1 MSNLTDLLPAG
12 AGGKQVDFVAS
23 GTLSSGQTVA
33 LKTDGTVE
41 AVVTLGPSV
50 GSSNYVG
57 GKADNIQTIYASD
70 IDKVITVYK
79 NNSGYGVIQV
89 GTPVSG
95 GVSWG
100 TAVVFQSNSVGWPSV
115 SWSPVSQRWA
125 VFYLNYSDY
134 FKVTTKLGTISGT
147 TPSVTHTN
155 THGSFAPLWA
165 SAVYHPTY
173 DRAVFTY
180 SGEYTE
186 GFYYPRYYLFELT
199 TTGVVARSS
208 GNTYGVFGA
217 YIGTA
222 KSAYD
227 VQADRVVL
235 VGTNSTV
242 NGGAVFLGQ
251 VTSGTSMTWTGPTAF
266 PSGRSDGNAGYAVA
280 YESTNQKTVIAF
292 QNSLNSNR
300 GQSYVVD
307 VSGGTPSFGSIATF
321 TTNAVDYVSA
331 AFDPIAGTVG
341 VGYKDVTTSNY
352 GYATAGTVSG
362 SSISFATPIVVRATN
377 TTDWFSAVY
386 TPTFPQVIFQYLVT
400 TGGSENQY
408 YSSFVGSSTN
418 LPDFIGITDAAISD
432 TASGSVTIKGGISTN
447 VTGLTPNQNYYVQTN
462 GTLST
467 TVSSVLAGKALSSTS
482 INLDYTS

>member
-33 LKTDGTVE
+33 LKADGTVE

-50 GSSNYVG
+50 GSSQYLS
-57 GKADNIQTIYASD
+57 GKATDIHTIYASD
-70 IDKVITVYK
+70 IDKVITVYR
-79 NNSGYGVIQV
+79 NSSSYGVIQV

-155 THGSFAPLWA
+155 THGSFAPNWA
-165 SAVYHPTY
+165 SAVYNPTY

-180 SGEYTE
+180 SAEDSG

-199 TTGVVARSS
+199 TTGVASRNS

-217 YIGTA
+217 YIRTA

-235 VGTNSTV
+235 VGTNSNV

-266 PSGRSDGNAGYAVA
+266 PSGRSDGSAGYAIT
-280 YESTNQKTVIAF
+280 YESINQKTVIAF

-300 GQSYVVD
+300 GQSYVVSI
-307 VSGGTPSFGSIATF
+307 SGSTPSFGTLSTF

-341 VGYKDVTTSNY
+341 VGYKDITTSNY
-352 GYATAGTVSG
+352 GYAAAGTVSG
-362 SSISFATPIVVRATN
+362 TSISFATPIVVRSTDS
-377 TTDWFSAVY
+377 TDWFSAVY
-386 TPTFPQVIFQYLVT
+386 TPTFSQVIFQYLVT
-400 TGGSENQY
+400 TASENQY
-408 YSSFVGSSTN
+408 YSSFIGSSTN
-418 LPDFIGITDAAISD
+418 LTDFIGITDAAISD

-447 VTGLTPNQNYYVQTN
+447 VTGLTPNQTYYVQAN

-467 TVSSVLAGKALSSTS
+467 ASSDVLAGKALSATS
-482 INLDYTS
+482 INLDYTT

>member
-1 MSNLTDLLPAG
+1 MSNLSELLPT
-12 AGGKQVDFVAS
+12 GGGQNAVDFVAS
-23 GTLSSGQTVA
+23 GTLSSGQAVA
-33 LKTDGTVE
+33 LKTDGTVD

-50 GSSNYVG
+50 GSSNYLS
-57 GKADNIQTIYASD
+57 GKATEIQTIYASD
-70 IDKVITVYK
+70 IDKVITVYR
-79 NNSGYGVIQV
+79 NNSGYGVVQV

-199 TTGVVARSS
+199 TTGVVSRSS

-217 YIGTA
+217 YIRTA

-235 VGTNSTV
+235 VGTNSNV

-266 PSGRSDGNAGYAVA
+266 PSGRSDGSAGYAVA

-292 QNSLNSNR
+292 ENSSNSDR
-300 GQSYVVD
+300 GQSYVVSI
-307 VSGGTPSFGSIATF
+307 SGSTPSFGTISTF

-341 VGYKDVTTSNY
+341 VGYKDITTSNY
-352 GYATAGTVSG
+352 GYAAAGTVSG
-362 SSISFATPIVVRATN
+362 TSISFSTPIVVRATN

-400 TGGSENQY
+400 TGSENQY

-418 LPDFIGITDAAISD
+418 LPDFIGITAEAISD
-432 TASGSVTIKGGISTN
+432 TATGAVNVYGGIN
-447 VTGLTPNQNYYVQTN
+447 EAQTGLTIGSDYYVQAD
-462 GTLST
+462 GSLST
-467 TVSSVLAGKALSSTS
+467 TVSSVKVGQAISATT
-482 INLDYTS
+482 INMMDLT

>member
-50 GSSNYVG
+50 GNSNYVS
-57 GKADNIQTIYASD
+57 GKATEIHTIYASD

-100 TAVVFQSNSVGWPSV
+100 TAVVFQSGSIGFPQVA
-115 SWSPVSQRWA
+115 WSPVSQRFGIFFA
-125 VFYLNYSDY
+125 PYTAGASIYA
-134 FKVTTKLGTISGT
+134 KGGTISGT
-147 TPSVTHTN
+147 TPTVTHTN
-155 THGSFAPLWA
+155 SYGGTFPAWTN
-165 SAVYHPTY
+165 AVYNAEY
-173 DRAVFTY
+173 DRVIVTFANQDSNVQ
-180 SGEYTE
+180 SS
-186 GFYYPRYYLFELT
+186 YLFEIT
-199 TTGVVARSS
+199 TSGVQQRNLRSATS
-208 GNTYGVFGA
+208 GLYLSYGVM
-217 YIGTA
+217 T
-222 KSAYD
+222 YD
-227 VQADRVVL
+227 VAANKAVL
-235 VGTNSTV
+235 VGMDSSTGYSVLLTCVV
-242 NGGAVFLGQ
+242 N
-251 VTSGTSMTWTGPTAF
+251 SGTSQTWSATTVF
-266 PSGRSDGNAGYAVA
+266 PSGESQEEGSLAIA

-292 QNSLNSNR
+292 QNTNNSNR

-307 VSGGTPSFGSIATF
+307 VSGGTPSFGSLATF
-321 TTNAVDYVSA
+321 TTNAIRYVSA

-341 VGYKDVTTSNY
+341 VGYKDETTSNH

-400 TGGSENQY
+400 TGSENQY

-418 LPDFIGITDAAISD
+418 LPDFIGISDAAISD

-447 VTGLTPNQNYYVQTN
+447 VTGLTPNSTYYVQSD
-462 GTLST
+462 GSLST
-467 TVSSVLAGKALSSTS
+467 TASDVLAGKALSSTS
-482 INLDYTS
+482 INLDYTT